1 MEEIIERIQ
10 DEIFL
15 IFMLLLSFSV
25 FMYIIT
31 EKLSFVSMFLCMTV
45 SLAAV
50 NKEMYLLDAV
60 GFFLLGIISFVIML
74 DIDMWIEMGIMEM
87 NLRQKII
94 RMICMGVLA
103 VSLFRI
109 LHIYSFINNFTL
121 NPRSVI
127 LCFVTGVFVILVL
140 GIVPRYMLVFLSRLK
155 PNKKITSFFIIKAMR
170 YRMFHGMIQ
179 SKLYVR
185 DGVGEYKFEVSNRA
199 YKMLRNKTY
208 VKIQMQEG
216 LFGTYYVKNNFLGRD
231 RLRTLKEDIPRFLT
245 AFAVIIILMGLS
257 IAFCHVIN
265 NYAWVG

>member
-1 MEEIIERIQ
+1 MEEIIERVQ

-31 EKLSFVSMFLCMTV
+31 EKLSFISMFLCMTV
-45 SLAAV
+45 SLAAI
-50 NKEMYLLDAV
+50 NKETHILYALV
-60 GFFLLGIISFVIML
+60 FFILGIISLIIML

-94 RMICMGVLA
+94 RMLCMAIIA
-103 VSLFRI
+103 VPLFQI
-109 LHIYSFINNFTL
+109 LYTYSFFNNFSL
-121 NPRSVI
+121 NPRSLF
-127 LCFVTGVFVILVL
+127 LCFVTGVFAILVL
-140 GIVPRYMLVFLSRLK
+140 AVVPRYMLVFLSRIK
-155 PNKKITSFFIIKAMR
+155 SNKKITSFFIIKAVR

-199 YKMLRNKTY
+199 YRMLKKKTY
-208 VKIQMQEG
+208 VKIHMQEG
-216 LFGTYYVKNNFLGRD
+216 LFGTYYVKNNFLGKD
-231 RLRTLKEDIPRFLT
+231 RLKTLKEDFPRFLT
-245 AFAVIIILMGLS
+245 AFGVIIVLMILF
-257 IAFCHVIN
+257 IIFCHIVN

>member
-1 MEEIIERIQ
+1 MEEIIERVQ

-31 EKLSFVSMFLCMTV
+31 EKLSFISMFLCMTV
-45 SLAAV
+45 SLAAI
-50 NKEMYLLDAV
+50 NKEAYILYAV
-60 GFFLLGIISFVIML
+60 VFFILGIISLIIML

-94 RMICMGVLA
+94 RTVCMA
-103 VSLFRI
+103 VIAVPLFQI
-109 LHIYSFINNFTL
+109 LYTYSFFNNFSL
-121 NPRSVI
+121 NPRSLF
-127 LCFVTGVFVILVL
+127 LCFVAGVFTILVL
-140 GIVPRYMLVFLSRLK
+140 AIVPRYMLVFLSRIK
-155 PNKKITSFFIIKAMR
+155 SNKKITSFFIIKAVR

-185 DGVGEYKFEVSNRA
+185 DGIGEYKFEVSNRA
-199 YKMLRNKTY
+199 YKMLKKKTY
-208 VKIQMQEG
+208 VKIHMQEG

-231 RLRTLKEDIPRFLT
+231 RLKTLKEDFPRFIT
-245 AFAVIIILMGLS
+245 AFGVIIVLMVLF
-257 IAFCHVIN
+257 IIFCHIIN